1 LKLKNSSALDIPF
14 QASTRPRQI
23 LPEIRVI
30 LSRFA
35 SILLTLL
42 IIGFMTLFGLIL
54 AERGRARIPA
64 NPLNAAGEAV
74 VRLGQYIFQHP
85 ATYFWNKETYPALRL
100 VLDTL
105 GNSVALISLSLILA
119 IIIGVP
125 LGILL
130 ALSRRKVTST
140 IMLSLSILGISTP
153 SFLLAMV
160 FWIVNIQVHN
170 MFNIQVLPAAGF
182 GLDAHLVLPVL
193 VLAMR
198 PLAQVAQVTYVTLS
212 DTLKQDYLRTA
223 RAKGLPWHI
232 IRNRHALRNTL
243 IPILNT
249 LGTSLRFSLASLP
262 VVEYF
267 FDWPG
272 VGLTLLKAI
281 NQGNAPLITDLIL
294 SLGLLF
300 LLVNILLEMLFPL
313 LDPRIREQK
322 YSEEHGDHETLWE
335 QLRGILGDLI
345 SGLRNLAMRLKEKNK
360 KSSRLP
366 PLVKNA
372 DGNVELD
379 SAEIQRSTSRKWL
392 VRIIFG
398 NPSLIIGLVLVAGL
412 FGLVLFGSQLTTA
425 SPYENHGVTSI
436 NGKIGTPP
444 FGPSSVFPWGTDQ
457 VGRDIQALVLYGARQ
472 TITLAFFGMLA
483 RILIGTIL
491 GALAGWRQNGWIDR
505 LVIGAIGVWA
515 AFPITLF
522 AMILIQALGIQQ
534 GFGVFVIGISVVG
547 WGEAAQFVRAQV
559 IGLKPQLF
567 IEAAR
572 SEGARSDQILIRHVV
587 PNLIAPLL
595 VLAVMEMGGV
605 LMLLA
610 ELGFLNVF
618 LGGGFRV
625 QIGEV
630 GRMQPVIAY
639 FSDVPE
645 WGALLANIRDWW
657 RSYPWM
663 AWYPGAAFFLTIMA
677 FNLLG
682 EGLRRFLDE
691 SRMNVNRIFNRFTF
705 GASVLIAGLMVI
717 VLQSNT
723 PLSMYRSEALKFDAQ
738 RAMNTIKFLSS
749 PELEGRETGTPGAQF
764 TALYLA
770 KQMESIGLFPGG
782 DNDSYLQTLI
792 KPRLHLTQIPTLDI
806 LGPPG
811 QPNSNLVYRKDYVE
825 FASPTSTYGEAQASV
840 YALALG
846 PDPGLNSSDPYQLA
860 MRETRDNIILIR
872 EEDYGKTIPGVAG
885 ILILSDNPQNYARK
899 LLYNGE
905 GFNRH
910 PVPVMY
916 VTSQV
921 AQQILTPSG
930 TTPSEFF
937 NQAQNLGP
945 GQVAISHPG
954 ASVHMMISPEFT
966 DEYNEKYYNVIGYI
980 PGADALGHLDS
991 QVVMISAYYDGL
1003 GVGPDGTFYPGAND
1017 NASGVASMLEMARV
1031 MMTSKYRPDKT
1042 IMFVAWA
1049 GGERGESLSTSNI
1062 MNARANFNELNVEDV
1077 FELSGMGAGSG
1088 ESIALGDGSSFRLVQ
1103 LFQKAAKRF
1112 NIATTTRGRG
1122 PHFDMMTLPAYAGR
1136 SALSLYLSWDGSDET
1151 AHTTLDTPQA
1161 VDVQK
1166 LEKSGR
1172 ATLLTLFVVSRE
1184 TNY

>member
-1 LKLKNSSALDIPF
+1 MKNITAIASPV
-14 QASTRPRQI
+14 QASTRPKQVFSLIRII
-23 LPEIRVI
+23 LNR
-30 LSRFA
+30 LA
-35 SILLTLL
+35 NILLTLL
-42 IIGFMTLFGLIL
+42 IIGFLTFFGLIM
-54 AERGRARIPA
+54 AERGRARVPA
-64 NPLNAAGEAV
+64 QPLNAAGEAV
-74 VRLGQYIFQHP
+74 VRLVQYLFQHP

-105 GNSVALISLSLILA
+105 GNSVALILLSLSLAIL
-119 IIIGVP
+119 IGVP
-125 LGILL
+125 LGISL
-130 ALSRRKVTST
+130 ALSKRKSSSS

-153 SFLLAMV
+153 SFLLAMI
-160 FWIVNIQVHN
+160 FWIINIQVHN
-170 MFNIQVLPAAGF
+170 LFNIQVLPSAGF
-182 GLDAHLVLPVL
+182 GLDTHLVLPVL

-198 PLAQVAQVTYVTLS
+198 PLAQIAQVTYVTLS

-223 RAKGLPWHI
+223 RAKGLPWHL
-232 IRNRHALRNTL
+232 IRDRHALRNIL

-249 LGTSLRFSLASLP
+249 LGASLRFSLASLI

-272 VGLTLLKAI
+272 VGLTLLEAI
-281 NQGNAPLITDLIL
+281 NLGNAPLITDLIL

-300 LLVNILLEMLFPL
+300 LLVNLLLEMVFPL
-313 LDPRIREQK
+313 LDVRIREQK
-322 YSEEHGDHETLWE
+322 YSEEHGERETLGE
-335 QLRGILGDLI
+335 RIGGLLEDLT
-345 SGLRNLAMRLKEKNK
+345 SSWHNLTNQFIRKNK
-360 KSSRLP
+360 EPSRLP
-366 PLVKNA
+366 PLVVNK
-372 DGNVELD
+372 DKIVKLD
-379 SAEIQRSTSRKWL
+379 STEIQTTTSRKWVARL
-392 VRIIFG
+392 IFG
-398 NPSLIIGLVLVAGL
+398 NPALIIGLVLVIGL
-412 FGLVLFGSQLTTA
+412 FGLVLFGDRLTTA

-491 GALAGWRQNGWIDR
+491 GALAGWRQDGWIDR
-505 LVIGAIGVWA
+505 VVIGAVGVWA

-572 SEGARSDQILIRHVV
+572 SEGARSDQILVRHVV

-645 WGALLANIRDWW
+645 WGALLANIRNWW

-663 AWYPGAAFFLTIMA
+663 AWFPGAAFFLTIMA

-691 SRMNVNRIFNRFTF
+691 SRMNVNRIFNRFTL
-705 GASVLIAGLMVI
+705 GASVLIVGVMI
-717 VLQSNT
+717 FVLNSNT
-723 PLSMYRSEALKFDAQ
+723 PLSLYRSEAFKFDAQ
-738 RAMNTIKFLSS
+738 RAMNTINVLSS
-749 PELEGRETGTPGAQF
+749 PELKGRETGTPGAQF
-764 TALYLA
+764 TALYIA
-770 KQMESIGLFPGG
+770 KQMESIGLFPAG
-782 DNDSYLQTLI
+782 DKDSFIQTMI
-792 KPRLHLTQIPTLDI
+792 KPRLHLTTIPTLDI
-806 LGPPG
+806 LNSQGGPDSKL
-811 QPNSNLVYRKDYVE
+811 QYRKDYVE
-825 FASPTSTYGEAQASV
+825 FASPTATFGEAQANV

-846 PDPGLNSSDPYQLA
+846 ADPGLNNSDPYQLA
-860 MRETRDNIILIR
+860 NREIRDNIVLIR
-872 EEDYGKTIPGVAG
+872 EEDYGKTIPAVAG
-885 ILILSDNPQNYARK
+885 ILILSDDPQNYARK

-905 GFNRH
+905 GFYRGGR
-910 PVPVMY
+910 PVMY
-916 VTSQV
+916 ITSQV
-921 AQQILTPSG
+921 AQQILAPSG

-937 NQAQNLGP
+937 KQAQNLGP
-945 GQVAISHPG
+945 GEVAISNPG
-954 ASVHMMISPEFT
+954 ASVHMTISPDYF

-1017 NASGVASMLEMARV
+1017 NASGVAAMLEMARV
-1031 MMTSKYRPDKT
+1031 MMQSKYRPDKT
-1042 IMFVAWA
+1042 IMFVAWT

-1062 MNARANFNELNVEDV
+1062 MNARANFSELNVEDV
-1077 FELSGMGAGSG
+1077 FELSGMGAGSEQG
-1088 ESIALGDGSSFRLVQ
+1088 IALGDGSSFRLVQ

-1122 PHFDMMTLPAYAGR
+1122 PHFGMMTLPAYAGR
-1136 SALSLYLSWDGSDET
+1136 SALSLYVSWNGSDQT
-1151 AHTTLDTPQA
+1151 AHTTLDTPQTI
-1161 VDVQK
+1161 DLQK